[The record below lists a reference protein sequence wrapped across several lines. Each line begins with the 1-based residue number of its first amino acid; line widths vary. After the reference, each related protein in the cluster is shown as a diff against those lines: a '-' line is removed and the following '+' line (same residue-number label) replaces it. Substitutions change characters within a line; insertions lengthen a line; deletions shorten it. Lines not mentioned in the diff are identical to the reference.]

1 MAAQA
6 EEAPLMLSV
15 SGARGIAGVTMTAE
29 TAARYGAAVASELRA
44 TAASGTRPKVVV
56 GRDGRASG
64 EWLAPAAAAGLRA
77 CGCDVDDIGICAT
90 PTVAVMIGKLGA
102 HGGLMCTASHNPIE
116 WNGIKALD
124 RDGLA
129 PPPEAAARIIAR
141 FRSGDLAW
149 ERGDSRGGAI
159 SAVEGADRTHVERV
173 LANVDVAA
181 IAAARIAVT
190 LDSVNGGG
198 AASGR
203 MLLEALGCDI
213 VHLNWE
219 RTGTFAHTPEP
230 TERNLRDMAAAV
242 EARAR
247 AMAGDGRMLVGFAQ
261 DPDADRLAIIDERG
275 RYIGE
280 ECTLALCARRILM
293 RSGPVALAANLSTS
307 RMIDD
312 IAAQV
317 PGASVTR
324 SAVGEANVVAAMRA
338 SGATI
343 GGEGNGGV
351 IWPPICLVRDSLSA
365 MALVLELMAIEGKPV
380 SSLVSGLPAYA
391 MVKRTLDL
399 SAVGGTAAV
408 PALLR
413 AVADTHASAAGAT
426 VSTLDGVRIDVPQ
439 GWVHFRASNTEPI
452 MRIIAEGRTPEDAMR
467 LARDCAASAGLTLP
481 E

>member
-1 MAAQA
+1 
-6 EEAPLMLSV
+6 MLSV

-29 TAARYGAAVASELRA
+29 TAARFGAAVASELRG
-44 TAASGTRPKVVV
+44 TAASGSRPKVVV

-64 EWLAPAAAAGLRA
+64 EWLAPAAVAGLRA
-77 CGCDVDDIGICAT
+77 CGCDVADIGICAT
-90 PTVAVMIGKLGA
+90 PTVAVMIGELGA

-129 PPPEAAARIIAR
+129 PPPEAAGRIIAR
-141 FRSGDLAW
+141 FRAGELAW
-149 ERGDSRGGAI
+149 ERGDSRGGTL
-159 SAVEGADRTHVERV
+159 SAVEGADRTHVTRV
-173 LANVDVAA
+173 LSHVDAAA

-203 MLLEALGCDI
+203 MLLEALGCDL
-213 VHLNWE
+213 VHLNGE

-230 TERNLRDMAAAV
+230 TERNLRDLAAAV
-242 EARAR
+242 EARAGT
-247 AMAGDGRMLVGFAQ
+247 MAGDGRMLVGFAQ

-280 ECTLALCARRILM
+280 ECTLALCVRRILS

-312 IAAQV
+312 IAAEV

-324 SAVGEANVVAAMRA
+324 SAVGEANVVSAMRA

-365 MALVLELMAIEGKPV
+365 MALVLELMAIERK
-380 SSLVSGLPAYA
+380 SISTLVAELPQYA

-399 SAVGGTAAV
+399 SAVGGIAAV

-413 AVADTHASAAGAT
+413 AVAGAHASAAGAS
-426 VSTLDGVRIDVPQ
+426 VSTIDGVRVDVPQ

-467 LARDCAASAGLTLP
+467 LARDCAASAGLSLP

>member
-1 MAAQA
+1 
-6 EEAPLMLSV
+6 V
-15 SGARGIAGVTMTAE
+15 
-29 TAARYGAAVASELRA
+29 
-44 TAASGTRPKVVV
+44 
-56 GRDGRASG
+56 
-64 EWLAPAAAAGLRA
+64 
-77 CGCDVDDIGICAT
+77 
-90 PTVAVMIGKLGA
+90 
-102 HGGLMCTASHNPIE
+102 H
-116 WNGIKALD
+116 
-124 RDGLA
+124 
-129 PPPEAAARIIAR
+129 
-141 FRSGDLAW
+141 
-149 ERGDSRGGAI
+149 
-159 SAVEGADRTHVERV
+159 
-173 LANVDVAA
+173 
-181 IAAARIAVT
+181 IAVT

-203 MLLEALGCDI
+203 MLLEALGCDLA
-213 VHLNWE
+213 HLNGE

-230 TERNLRDMAAAV
+230 TERNLRDLAAAV
-242 EARAR
+242 EARAG

-280 ECTLALCARRILM
+280 ECTLALCARRILS

-324 SAVGEANVVAAMRA
+324 SAVGEANVVSAMRA

-365 MALVLELMAIEGKPV
+365 MALVLELMAMEGKPI
-380 SSLVSGLPAYA
+380 STLVAELPQYA

-413 AVADTHASAAGAT
+413 AVAAAHASAAGAS
-426 VSTLDGVRIDVPQ
+426 VSTIDGVRVDVPQ

-467 LARDCAASAGLTLP
+467 LARDCASSAGLTLP

>member
-1 MAAQA
+1 
-6 EEAPLMLSV
+6 MLSV

-29 TAARYGAAVASELRA
+29 TAARFGAAVATELRA
-44 TAASGTRPKVVV
+44 SMAADARPTVVV

-64 EWLAPAAAAGLRA
+64 EWLAPAAIAGLRA
-77 CGCDVDDIGICAT
+77 CGCDVADIGICAT
-90 PTVAVMIGKLGA
+90 PTVAVMIDELRA

-116 WNGIKALD
+116 WNGLKALD

-129 PPPEAAARIIAR
+129 PPPDAAGRIIGR
-141 FRSGDLAW
+141 FRSGELAW
-149 ERGDSRGGAI
+149 ERGHSRGGAL
-159 SAVEGADRTHVERV
+159 SEVAGADRTHVDRV
-173 LANVDVAA
+173 LSQVDVQR
-181 IAAARIAVT
+181 IARSRIAVT

-203 MLLEALGCDI
+203 MLLEALGCDL
-213 VHLNWE
+213 VHLNGE

-230 TERNLRDMAAAV
+230 TERNLQSLAAAV
-242 EARAR
+242 RERA
-247 AMAGDGRMLVGFAQ
+247 DRMGGSPQALVGFAQ
-261 DPDADRLAIIDERG
+261 DPDADRLAVIDERG

-280 ECTLALCARRILM
+280 ECTLALCARRILA

-317 PGASVTR
+317 TGARVTR

-338 SGATI
+338 TGAAI

-365 MALVLELMAIEGKPV
+365 MAIVLELVAAEGRPL
-380 SSLVSGLPAYA
+380 SALVAELPQYA

-399 SAVGGTAAV
+399 SAVGGIAAV
-408 PALLR
+408 PGLL
-413 AVADTHASAAGAT
+413 AKVAEAHASVAGAS
-426 VSTLDGVRIDVPQ
+426 VSTIDGVRIDVPA

-452 MRIIAEGRTPEDAMR
+452 MRIIAEGRTPDDALR
-467 LARDCAASAGLTLP
+467 LARGCAASAGLTLP
-481 E
+481 D

>member
-29 TAARYGAAVASELRA
+29 TAARFGAAVASELRA
-44 TAASGTRPKVVV
+44 TAAPGARPKVVV

-64 EWLAPAAAAGLRA
+64 EWLAPAAVAGLRA
-77 CGCDVDDIGICAT
+77 CGCDVADIGICAT
-90 PTVAVMIGKLGA
+90 PTVAVMIGALGA
-102 HGGLMCTASHNPIE
+102 HGGMMCTASHNPIE

-141 FRSGDLAW
+141 FRSGDLLW
-149 ERGDSRGGAI
+149 ERGDSRGGALN
-159 SAVEGADRTHVERV
+159 AVDGADRTHVDRV
-173 LANVDVAA
+173 LSHVDAAA
-181 IAAARIAVT
+181 IAKARIAVT

-203 MLLEALGCDI
+203 MLLEALGCEL
-213 VHLNWE
+213 VHLNGE

-230 TERNLRDMAAAV
+230 TERNLRDLAAAV
-242 EARAR
+242 QARAGTT
-247 AMAGDGRMLVGFAQ
+247 AGRPLVGFAQ
-261 DPDADRLAIIDERG
+261 DPDADRLAIIDEHG

-280 ECTLALCARRILM
+280 ECTLALCARRILA

-317 PGASVTR
+317 PGASVAR

-338 SGATI
+338 AGATL

-365 MALVLELMAIEGKPV
+365 MALVLELMALEGKAL
-380 SSLVSGLPAYA
+380 STLVAELPAYA

-399 SAVGGTAAV
+399 SAVGGIAAV

-413 AVADTHASAAGAT
+413 AVADAHAATTGAS
-426 VSTLDGVRIDVPQ
+426 VSTVDGVRIDVPQ

-452 MRIIAEGRTPEDAMR
+452 MRIIAEGRSPEDALR
-467 LARDCAASAGLTLP
+467 LARDCARSAGLALP

>member
-1 MAAQA
+1 
-6 EEAPLMLSV
+6 MLSV

-44 TAASGTRPKVVV
+44 TVASGTRPRVVV

-64 EWLAPAAAAGLRA
+64 EWLAPAAVAGLRA
-77 CGCDVDDIGICAT
+77 CGCDVADIGTCAT
-90 PTVAVMIGKLGA
+90 PTVAVMIGTLGA

-141 FRSGDLAW
+141 FRSGDLTW
-149 ERGDSRGGAI
+149 ERGDSCGGVL
-159 SAVEGADRTHVERV
+159 SAVEGADRTHVDRV
-173 LANVDVAA
+173 LATVDAAA

-203 MLLEALGCDI
+203 MLLEALGCDL
-213 VHLNWE
+213 VHLNGE

-247 AMAGDGRMLVGFAQ
+247 AMDGSGRMLVGFAQ

-280 ECTLALCARRILM
+280 ECTLALCARRILA

-324 SAVGEANVVAAMRA
+324 SAVGEANVVAAMRTT
-338 SGATI
+338 GATI

-351 IWPPICLVRDSLSA
+351 IWPPVCLVRDSLSA

-380 SSLVSGLPAYA
+380 SALVAGLPTYA

-413 AVADTHASAAGAT
+413 AVADAHASAAGAS
-426 VSTLDGVRIDVPQ
+426 VSTIDGVRVDVPQ

-467 LARDCAASAGLTLP
+467 LARDCAASAGLSLP

>member
-1 MAAQA
+1 MAAQPT
-6 EEAPLMLSV
+6 EAPLMLSV

-29 TAARYGAAVASELRA
+29 TAARFGAAVATELRA
-44 TAASGTRPKVVV
+44 SMPSGARPKLVI

-64 EWLAPAAAAGLRA
+64 EWLAPAAIAGVRA
-77 CGCDVDDIGICAT
+77 CGCDVADIGICAT
-90 PTVAVMIGKLGA
+90 PTVAVMIDALGA

-116 WNGIKALD
+116 WNGLKALD

-129 PPPEAAARIIAR
+129 PPPEAAGRIIAR
-141 FRSGDLAW
+141 FRSGELAW
-149 ERGDSRGGAI
+149 ERGHSRGGAL
-159 SAVEGADRTHVERV
+159 SAVDGADRTHADRV
-173 LANVDVAA
+173 LSQVDVAA
-181 IAAARIAVT
+181 ISRTRIAVT

-203 MLLEALGCDI
+203 MLLEALGCDV
-213 VHLNWE
+213 VHLNGE

-230 TERNLRDMAAAV
+230 TERNLQGLAAAV
-242 EARAR
+242 RERAER
-247 AMAGDGRMLVGFAQ
+247 MAGSRQALVGFAQ
-261 DPDADRLAIIDERG
+261 DPDADRLAIVDERG

-280 ECTLALCARRILM
+280 ECTLALCARRILA

-312 IAAQV
+312 IAARV
-317 PGASVTR
+317 PGARVTR

-338 SGATI
+338 SGAAL

-365 MALVLELMAIEGKPV
+365 MALVLELMAVEGAPL
-380 SSLVSGLPAYA
+380 SRLVADLPAYS

-399 SAVGGTAAV
+399 GAVGGIAAV
-408 PALLR
+408 PGLLR
-413 AVADTHASAAGAT
+413 RVAEAHSSAAGAS
-426 VSTLDGVRIDVPQ
+426 VSAIDGVRVDVPE

-452 MRIIAEGRTPEDAMR
+452 MRIIAEGRTPDDALR
-467 LARDCAASAGLTLP
+467 LARGCAASAGLTLP

>member
-1 MAAQA
+1 
-6 EEAPLMLSV
+6 MLSV

-29 TAARYGAAVASELRA
+29 TAARFGAAVASELRA

-64 EWLAPAAAAGLRA
+64 EWLAPAAVAGLRA
-77 CGCDVDDIGICAT
+77 CGCDVADIGVCAT
-90 PTVAVMIGKLGA
+90 PTVAVMIGALGA

-129 PPPEAAARIIAR
+129 PPPEAAGRIIAR
-141 FRSGDLAW
+141 FRTGDLAW
-149 ERGDSRGGAI
+149 ERGDSRGGTL
-159 SAVEGADRTHVERV
+159 SAVDGADRTHVDRV
-173 LANVDVAA
+173 LSHVDAAA
-181 IAAARIAVT
+181 IAAVHIAVT

-203 MLLEALGCDI
+203 MLLEALGCDLA
-213 VHLNWE
+213 HLNGE

-230 TERNLRDMAAAV
+230 TERNLRDLAAAV
-242 EARAR
+242 EARAG

-280 ECTLALCARRILM
+280 ECTLALCARRILS

-324 SAVGEANVVAAMRA
+324 SAVGEANVVSAMRA

-365 MALVLELMAIEGKPV
+365 MALVLELMAMEGKPI
-380 SSLVSGLPAYA
+380 STLVAELPQYA

-413 AVADTHASAAGAT
+413 AVAAAHASAAGAS
-426 VSTLDGVRIDVPQ
+426 VSTIDGVRVDVPQ

-467 LARDCAASAGLTLP
+467 LARDCASSAGLTLP

>member
-1 MAAQA
+1 
-6 EEAPLMLSV
+6 MLSV

-29 TAARYGAAVASELRA
+29 TAARFGAAVATEFRA
-44 TAASGTRPKVVV
+44 SVPAGARPRVVV

-64 EWLAPAAAAGLRA
+64 EWLAPAAIAGLRA
-77 CGCDVDDIGICAT
+77 CGCDVSDIGICAT
-90 PTVAVMIGKLGA
+90 PTVAVMIGALGA

-116 WNGIKALD
+116 WNGLKALD

-141 FRSGDLAW
+141 FRSGELAW
-149 ERGDSRGGAI
+149 EPGHSRGGAV
-159 SAVEGADRTHVERV
+159 SAVDGADRTHVDRV
-173 LANVDVAA
+173 LSQVDVPSVAQ
-181 IAAARIAVT
+181 ARIAVT

-198 AASGR
+198 AAAGR
-203 MLLEALGCDI
+203 MLLEALGCDL
-213 VHLNWE
+213 VHLNGE

-230 TERNLRDMAAAV
+230 TERNLQGLAAAV
-242 EARAR
+242 RERA
-247 AMAGDGRMLVGFAQ
+247 AGMGTHAPRLVGFAQ
-261 DPDADRLAIIDERG
+261 DPDADRLAIVDERG

-280 ECTLALCARRILM
+280 ECTLALCARRILA

-312 IAAQV
+312 IAARV
-317 PGASVTR
+317 PGARVTR

-338 SGATI
+338 TGATL

-351 IWPPICLVRDSLSA
+351 IWPPVCLVRDSLSA
-365 MALVLELMAIEGKPV
+365 MALVLELMAAEGKPL
-380 SSLVSGLPAYA
+380 STLVSELPAYA

-399 SAVGGTAAV
+399 GAVGGVAAV
-408 PALLR
+408 PGLLR
-413 AVADTHASAAGAT
+413 KVADAHASTAGAS
-426 VSTLDGVRIDVPQ
+426 VSTIDGVRIDVPD

-452 MRIIAEGRTPEDAMR
+452 MRIIAEGRTPDDALR
-467 LARDCAASAGLTLP
+467 LARGCAASAGLMLP